1 MSSDVIADMFTAIRN
16 ASLARKDKVDVIYSK
31 LKLEIVKLLKEEGFI
46 ANYKKV
52 DSINNKSYIRIFL
65 KYSANN
71 EPVIKEIARVSK
83 PGRRIYRSYK
93 DLKSDNITVYILT
106 TPKGVITDKK
116 AKELKVGG
124 EIIGY
129 IKWIKEFYYNEQV
142 I

>member
-1 MSSDVIADMFTAIRN
+1 MSSDVIADMLTAIRN
-16 ASLARKDKVDVIYSK
+16 ATLVKKDKVDILYSK
-31 LKLEIVKLLKEEGFI
+31 LKLEIIRILKEEGFI

-52 DSINNKSYIRIFL
+52 DSVNNKSYIRVFL
-65 KYSANN
+65 KYTPNN
-71 EPVIKEIARVSK
+71 ESVIREIVRVSK

-124 EIIGY
+124 E
-129 IKWIKEFYYNEQV
+129 V
-142 I
+142 ICYVR